1 MAIDDHFDLQERVL
15 ALTYNGIVADT
26 ARFAGID
33 LDTARE
39 RKPRRFATRIEVER
53 ARLQIRHECRAAGA
67 PDLLAEFFS
76 THWLQQ
82 FEPIAM

>member
-15 ALTYNGIVADT
+15 ALTYNSIVADT
-26 ARFAGID
+26 ASFAGID
-33 LDTARE
+33 LEAARE
-39 RKPRRFATRIEVER
+39 RRPQRFATRIEVER
-53 ARLQIRHECRAAGA
+53 ARVQIRSECDAAGA

-82 FEPIAM
+82 FEPVAM